1 MHNLFKVKLVYEAVF
16 TLCAILFIKKIIIV
30 NMTYDSLRENSSL
43 ACHQISNSQL
53 IYYAPVNSQMD
64 DATIRR
70 DYHKRRLVL
79 M

>member
-1 MHNLFKVKLVYEAVF
+1 
-16 TLCAILFIKKIIIV
+16 
-30 NMTYDSLRENSSL
+30 MTYDSLRENSSL

-53 IYYAPVNSQMD
+53 IYFAPVNSQMD